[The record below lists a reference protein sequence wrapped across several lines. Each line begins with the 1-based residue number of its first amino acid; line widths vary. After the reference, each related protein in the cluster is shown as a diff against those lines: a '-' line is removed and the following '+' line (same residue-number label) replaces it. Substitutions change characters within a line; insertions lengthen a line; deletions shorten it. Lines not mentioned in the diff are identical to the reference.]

1 MKFAPKHIASLA
13 SALLLLS
20 ACGQKDGE
28 TPGDGDAKA
37 LAGNG
42 SELDTALRCW
52 ALTSSA
58 YFQHMAMAGETGNLP
73 KPDEAI
79 YTGWAKK
86 LAILSFNKGMG
97 FKAFNEMKDKAKG
110 DVRIYSLAVDPERAA
125 AVQTC
130 IDTVPP
136 PTSEPDPS
144 WPSDS

>member
-58 YFQHMAMAGETGNLP
+58 YFQHMAMEIGAAGQKIGR
-73 KPDEAI
+73 AH
-79 YTGWAKK
+79 
-86 LAILSFNKGMG
+86 
-97 FKAFNEMKDKAKG
+97 
-110 DVRIYSLAVDPERAA
+110 VRTPVTL
-125 AVQTC
+125 
-130 IDTVPP
+130 
-136 PTSEPDPS
+136 
-144 WPSDS
+144 